1 MFPSGKI
8 GVPAG
13 ADLESFLTVARMGV
27 VGIII
32 RDKELKIHIEKI
44 HFESFV
50 QRKNSLCQRPEH
62 YFFARAKLQV
72 SLQFSAFIDISRP
85 PIHGGELM
93 NIEI

>member
-1 MFPSGKI
+1 M
-8 GVPAG
+8 
-13 ADLESFLTVARMGV
+13 

-50 QRKNSLCQRPEH
+50 QRKISLCQRPEH

-72 SLQFSAFIDISRP
+72 LPQFSAFIDISRP
-85 PIHGGELM
+85 PIHGGEVM